1 MLLALAIDERFR
13 SYDLFHF
20 QFLVI
25 SGIEELQRNNG
36 RKEECFWNIEIKR
49 WEKCQRNRNSDEETA
64 KDTSPFSFL
73 LFVFGSINE
82 IPDTNFELNNL

>member
-36 RKEECFWNIEIKR
+36 RKTLKSKDEKSAKEIETQMRKLQRIQVRFHFCFL
-49 WEKCQRNRNSDEETA
+49 
-64 KDTSPFSFL
+64 FL
-73 LFVFGSINE
+73 VLFMKSQIQ
-82 IPDTNFELNNL
+82 TLN